1 MKNEIKIDAMDNTQ
15 VDNSLRSLSASL
27 EQYKKILSSLTTSM
41 SEMIKVYSA
50 YSKINIDGILEPLRN
65 TLNSY
70 TRLNMS
76 CLTNGLYSDSFKKSM
91 EALAQTLK
99 VCENLNVSESAKI
112 MVKSMNAI
120 SRSFALEPMKQLH
133 QIDFS
138 AMFADVVPKASS
150 LSEVVSTTYSLV
162 QEELESKKEEKVLFT
177 EDEIHE
183 ALSEQVTDP
192 KGFQARV
199 ARWTESKKIQFFII
213 WNLILFIYGNFVQPY
228 FQEYV
233 GIPVM
238 TYVVSNVKE
247 LPEKGAKIIGQLQEN
262 IEAVITED
270 VNYYYK
276 VTFTDENGEIQEG
289 YVAKRNLK
297 IIKEEC
303 EEAQTTPEK

>member
-1 MKNEIKIDAMDNTQ
+1 MKNEIKIDAMDKTQ
-15 VDNSLRSLSASL
+15 VDNSLKSLSASL
-27 EQYKKILSSLTTSM
+27 EQYKKISSSLTTSM
-41 SEMIKVYSA
+41 NEMMKV

-76 CLTNGLYSDSFKKSM
+76 CLTNGLYSDSFKKSI
-91 EALAQTLK
+91 EALAQIFK
-99 VCENLNVSESAKI
+99 VYENLNVSELAKK
-112 MVKSMNAI
+112 MEESMNAI
-120 SRSFALEPMKQLH
+120 SRSFALQRMEQLQ

-150 LSEVVSTTYSLV
+150 LSEIVSTSYTLV
-162 QEELESKKEEKVLFT
+162 QEELESKKEEKMLFT
-177 EDEIHE
+177 EEEIHE

-213 WNLILFIYGNFVQPY
+213 WNLILFICGNFVQPY

-262 IEAVITED
+262 IEAIITED

-289 YVAKRNLK
+289 YVAKRNLR
-297 IIKEEC
+297 IIKKEC
-303 EEAQTTPEK
+303 EEAQTITEK